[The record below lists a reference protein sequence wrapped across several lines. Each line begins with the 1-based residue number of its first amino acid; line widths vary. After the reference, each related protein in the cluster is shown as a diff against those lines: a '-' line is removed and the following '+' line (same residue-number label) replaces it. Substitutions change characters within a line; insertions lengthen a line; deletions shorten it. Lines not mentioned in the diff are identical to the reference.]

1 MEKEQTL
8 KQKMG
13 KIYIAST
20 VLFAVLLVMLAKF
33 FVNTLHLEF
42 IALNALISS
51 VISSSIFVTGFLL
64 AGVFSDYKEVE
75 KIPAEIRSSL
85 ESIIAEGDALKR
97 KDSSFDNKKARDI
110 AIKFI
115 SEFEYGLSDV
125 KNHSHMDCALEAVK
139 EFDLVFDDM
148 EKRGV
153 PPNYMTRIKSEQ
165 AQLRKLLLRVY
176 HIQKTKFI
184 PSVTVLVES
193 IVLFVIL
200 LLVFSETDLYTGI
213 IEVGLLSYLLLYTM
227 RLIKV
232 LEKPFR
238 KGKDDTC
245 DDVSIFLLRE
255 LREEL
260 KTSN

>member
-1 MEKEQTL
+1 MKQTL

-13 KIYIAST
+13 KFYIATT
-20 VLFAVLLVMLAKF
+20 VALAVIVLMIGKY
-33 FVNTLHLEF
+33 FVDKYKLDFITLNTLV
-42 IALNALISS
+42 SS
-51 VISSSIFVTGFLL
+51 VIASSTFITGFLL
-64 AGVFSDYKEVE
+64 SGVFSDYKEVE

-85 ESIIAEGDALKR
+85 ESILGEGEALKR
-97 KDSSFDNKKARDI
+97 KDPGFDNDKIKKVV
-110 AIKFI
+110 IKFI
-115 SEFEYGLSDV
+115 KEFEDGLSDA
-125 KNHSHMDCALEAVK
+125 KDHSHMDCALSAIGELDVI
-139 EFDLVFDDM
+139 FDDM
-148 EKRGV
+148 EARGV

-176 HIQKTKFI
+176 HIQKTRFV

-193 IVLFVIL
+193 IVLLVIFL
-200 LLVFSETDLYTGI
+200 LIFADTDLYTGI
-213 IEVGLLSYLLLYTM
+213 LEVGLLSYLLLYTM

-255 LREEL
+255 LSDSL
-260 KTSN
+260 KTR